1 MENHTSFDLSV
12 AIRRWRENLAQSP
25 TFRSEDLEEL
35 ESHLED
41 SVRELAGRG
50 LSAEEAFTIATRR
63 IGTGPGLAAEF
74 AGING
79 HALWIDRLFWMLFG
93 ATSAFGFWS
102 LVQSIGVVVRI
113 PNDLNLPVLFLVLV
127 WVTPVIVGVI
137 LVRSL
142 VRGHGTA
149 PRLLANLLRRPLRLS
164 VAVLLLGL
172 SSVVLRV
179 LALCYI
185 TGHNLAREILVTSIV
200 SLIGWIIAATFIR
213 LLAVRRLRPDLAR

>member
-12 AIRRWRENLAQSP
+12 AIRQWRENLAQSP
-25 TFRSEDLEEL
+25 AFRSEDLEEL

-50 LSAEEAFTIATRR
+50 LSPEEAFTIATRR
-63 IGTGPGLAAEF
+63 IGAGPRLAAEF

-79 HALWIDRLFWMLFG
+79 HALWVDRLFWMLFG

-102 LVQSIGVVVRI
+102 LVQSIGFIVTI
-113 PNDLNLPVLFLVLV
+113 PNNLPGVFLVLAGV
-127 WVTPVIVGVI
+127 APLIVAVI

-149 PRLLANLLRRPLRLS
+149 PRVLANLLRRPLRLS
-164 VAVLLLGL
+164 FAVLLLGF

-179 LALCYI
+179 LALNYV
-185 TGHNLAREILVTSIV
+185 TRQNLPREILVVSIV
-200 SLIGWIIAATFIR
+200 SLMGWIIAAVFIR
-213 LLAVRRLRPDLAR
+213 LLAGRRLRPDLAR